1 MPGPKRIIFDP
12 DGDVLLRF
20 SCPLAPI
27 APKDYLCR
35 DSGSEKLAVA
45 KVTNKPQDI
54 AKVTPRKV
62 EMLVSSKHLALVSPV
77 FKAMFRP
84 GFKEGHELSTTGKLN
99 LPLDDDDPT
108 AWEVIL
114 NIIHCRLEYVPCRVG
129 LVFMISMSVLAD
141 KYQMV
146 AALRY
151 HAKIWIDKGVKLIPT
166 PYDPN
171 FVLPWMAIG
180 WVFKHKEAF
189 YTALHTA
196 RRTSTHEIINLAT
209 TRRLP
214 IPSAVIEH
222 INSDRQRAI
231 ENAIQLI
238 NYEIKRVQ
246 ATPNCR
252 NYVGAFSKKK
262 MMACDS
268 MVIRSLLG
276 SASKLG
282 LWPPSVARS
291 NFGDSSFQSTAAA
304 IRRVTIHTLC
314 DDIFGVRGPLEVN
327 VETRHFTKELLDQ
340 QLAKIESRMDRYSLQ
355 DLPL

>member
-114 NIIHCRLEYVPCRVG
+114 NIIHCRLEYVPCRSELCSPLDGNRLGVQTQRG
-129 LVFMISMSVLAD
+129 ILHCPPHSTANLDSRNNKSGYNSTVAHTFCRD
-141 KYQMV
+141 RTYQF
-146 AALRY
+146 
-151 HAKIWIDKGVKLIPT
+151 GPPT
-166 PYDPN
+166 
-171 FVLPWMAIG
+171 
-180 WVFKHKEAF
+180 
-189 YTALHTA
+189 
-196 RRTSTHEIINLAT
+196 
-209 TRRLP
+209 
-214 IPSAVIEH
+214 
-222 INSDRQRAI
+222 
-231 ENAIQLI
+231 
-238 NYEIKRVQ
+238 
-246 ATPNCR
+246 